1 MNLYLNNTVTAL
13 LITVTQCG
21 GAIADSACGPLS
33 LGGFGPFDYRSEKH
47 KNVGGIE
54 FRPGSSEH
62 QAILDMVQGAHF
74 KPEIEAL
81 LYGKTR
87 DSTPGGDI
95 AYTLHALPNN
105 HRALV
110 ATMRYGEKLKT
121 EHPKDMRFSV
131 ECYFDRA
138 VRFAPDDAIVRML
151 FAQFLISKNRQPEA
165 MQQLVYAENL
175 AGVNGF
181 THYNIG
187 LIYFDSGAHEK
198 ALQQAQQATALGFP
212 RPDLEQKLRAAGKW
226 QDAAPELKSQALE
239 APAAAASEPKP

>member
-1 MNLYLNNTVTAL
+1 MNLYLKNTAAAII
-13 LITVTQCG
+13 ITLSQYGV
-21 GAIADSACGPLS
+21 AISDTTCGPLS

-47 KNVGGIE
+47 KNIGGIE

-95 AYTLHALPNN
+95 SYTLHSLPNN

-138 VRFAPDDAIVRML
+138 ARFAPDDAIVRML
-151 FAQFLISKNRQPEA
+151 FAQFLISKNRRPEA
-165 MQQLVYAENL
+165 MQQLLYAENI
-175 AGVNGF
+175 AGENGF

-187 LIYFDSGAHEK
+187 LIYFDAGAHEK
-198 ALQQAQQATALGFP
+198 ALQHAQRAAALGFP
-212 RPDLEQKLRAAGKW
+212 RTDLEQKLRATGKW
-226 QDAAPELKSQALE
+226 REAAPELTSQPLE
-239 APAAAASEPKP
+239 APATAASEPKP